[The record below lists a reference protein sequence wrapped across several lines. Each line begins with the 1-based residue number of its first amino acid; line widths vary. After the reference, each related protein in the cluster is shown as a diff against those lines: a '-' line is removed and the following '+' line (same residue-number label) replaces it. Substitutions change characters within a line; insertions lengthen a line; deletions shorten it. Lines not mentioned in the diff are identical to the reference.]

1 MWGRARDSRAP
12 PTQVDPADDCVAPG
26 MSDLCEGFLVGLFLP
41 SRAAPADLALAGGA
55 LGAPLR
61 QRRGQRSC
69 VGECVPVAL
78 MREDALASDGLS
90 GAADGDAP
98 AAALLCA
105 SCAEHYAARVA
116 LVGCTACCDALAVG
130 LRHDSADVAGMCAP
144 CALGAVAS
152 AAAEAAAAP
161 LRARLAELDADAPR
175 PPQQGKTLG
184 RDNVAP
190 GFDCCGARL
199 GDGAVSFPVQLRG
212 GGETSRP
219 VGAPVHRLLRAP
231 AVGPV

>member
-1 MWGRARDSRAP
+1 
-12 PTQVDPADDCVAPG
+12 
-26 MSDLCEGFLVGLFLP
+26 MSDQCEGCLVGLFLP

-78 MREDALASDGLS
+78 MREDASASAGLS
-90 GAADGDAP
+90 GAADEGAP

-105 SCAEHYAARVA
+105 KCAAHYAARVA
-116 LVGCTACCDALAVG
+116 QMGCAACCDALAAG
-130 LRHDSADVAGMCAP
+130 LRHDSADVAGLCAP
-144 CALGAVAS
+144 CALVAVGS

-161 LRARLAELDADAPR
+161 LRARLAELNADAPR
-175 PPQQGKTLG
+175 PAQQGKALS
-184 RDNVAP
+184 RDGVAP

-199 GDGAVSFPVQLRG
+199 GDGAASSTVQLR
-212 GGETSRP
+212 
-219 VGAPVHRLLRAP
+219 V
-231 AVGPV
+231 